1 MRTLKKTLSLVLVVA
16 MVLGLCVVGASAYN
30 KVEDF
35 TDDVSKI
42 GDAYYEAVGVLTGI
56 GVIDGMT
63 ETAFEPQGT
72 YTREQAAKIIA
83 YMMLGKDKADSL
95 GCTAAPFADVAA
107 NRWSAGYIAFCVE
120 QGIIDGMTETTFE
133 PTGTLT
139 GFQWAK
145 MLLCAVGFGV
155 NDEFTGSSWSVNTA
169 KVAHTVDL
177 FKGDLAGADHTALTR
192 EQAALYAFNV
202 LTNVKKV
209 AYSPNVTNYVFG
221 IGGYE
226 VVGGIGSTLGKDV
239 FGLVPYTGIITANEG
254 TGAKYT
260 TLSKGYAGSAL
271 VANLDADTGIDM
283 MYHAARIW
291 AVNGVS
297 VFVYDLAKTTVAS
310 CTAIPAAVAANA
322 SKVGA
327 NTLELGKKTGTEL
340 YEYAFIDNSAYNKSY
355 AGVSFYYDTGVL
367 GVTDSVK
374 KTTVIGGTAVSSAK
388 IWTDIS
394 DIAKFSTVIY
404 LVEGGIY
411 YVETI
416 SSTSGTVKDYDNAKK
431 TITLTDGTT
440 LSASAFYDEAYLTAD
455 NVKLIIGNTY
465 TFVLDSH
472 GHFMDITRAGIAN
485 LYYYTGEWQITS
497 NFNSYHGEHTY
508 TAQFYNVTTGEPVDL
523 TVLSS
528 FIYDSTG
535 KKLRD
540 PGFYDLGVADA
551 SGVYY
556 PGTDKNTGFVANEA
570 VVEHDNLYAGKY
582 AVVNSLVLTATDTY
596 VDVKT
601 GNSTAVTGSKRVY
614 LDKDATYIIASG
626 TGSKVSTTT
635 YNSLAE
641 LVAAYK
647 GTSVTLT
654 TAALTVYN
662 SSTNNAACNVVFGY
676 VGNYIA
682 GGSNLFLPTAIN
694 LNNWK
699 TEWVNGSICYRY
711 DGFYLNGLPQSVTI
725 KEPFKANMSAG
736 FYTYTITDGVW
747 EITAQS
753 TGYDYIGI
761 AKVTSSSGRTWLD
774 DDLVSDNAVVVDCRA
789 AYIDTAEEI
798 DTVDKLVAKFDQQ
811 SIRMAYTIGST
822 GVNVIYILEEGWA
835 ETTTVSLS
843 AALVN
848 AGWRLYDGTVDGTTS
863 LSYKD
868 TKAASSYKLFNIYVD
883 LPDSNFDLP
892 VTVTENDVKV
902 ADVRASY
909 DNGYFVVNYTPTAAS
924 TANTYNVN
932 VVFGGLTNESPISFA
947 VDSSLA
953 NLYDIANTTKT
964 YATGTYVFGTPV
976 TVDIKVLF
984 DTNGNPITLT
994 FENQYKASA
1003 NISDIVVENVKT
1015 IDNDGTYQTV
1025 TVTIYPG
1032 AHGTYTLSAAD
1043 WYTK

>member
-42 GDAYYEAVGVLTGI
+42 GTAYYEAVGVLTGI

-63 ETAFEPQGT
+63 ETAFEPQGN

-83 YMMLGKDKADSL
+83 YMQLGKAKADSL
-95 GCTAAPFADVAA
+95 KCTVAPFEDVAA
-107 NRWSAGYIAFCVE
+107 SRWSAGYIAYCVE

-133 PTGTLT
+133 PTAKLT

-155 NDEFTGSSWSVNTA
+155 NGEFTGSSWSVNTA

-177 FKGDLAGADHTALTR
+177 FAGDLAGADHTALTR

-202 LTNVKKV
+202 LTSVDKV
-209 AYSPNVTNYVFG
+209 AYSPNVTSYVYG
-221 IGGYE
+221 IQGYE
-226 VVGGIGSTLGKDV
+226 TVNGIGSTLGEDV
-239 FGLVPYTGIITANEG
+239 FGLESDTGIITANEG

-260 TLSKGYAGSAL
+260 TLSTNYTNGKV
-271 VANLDADTGIDM
+271 VANIDADTGIDM

-291 AVNGVS
+291 SVKGVS
-297 VFVYDLAKTTVAS
+297 VFVYDLAKVTEYS
-310 CTAIPAAVAANA
+310 CTAIPAAVKANA
-322 SKVGA
+322 SKVDN

-340 YEYAFIDNSAYNKSY
+340 YEYAFIDNSVYNKSY
-355 AGVSFYYDTGVL
+355 AGVSFYYDMGTL
-367 GVTDSVK
+367 GVTDAVR
-374 KTTVIGGTAVSSAK
+374 KTTVIDGTTVSSSK

-440 LSASAFYDEAYLTAD
+440 LSASVFYDEAYLTAD

-465 TFVLDSH
+465 TFLLDSH
-472 GHFMDITRAGIAN
+472 GHFFDITRTGIAN

-497 NFNSYHGEHTY
+497 NFNTYHGEHTY

-535 KKLRD
+535 KELRD

-556 PGTDKNTGFVANEA
+556 PGTDHKTGFTPNEP
-570 VVEHDNLYAGKY
+570 VEQDDNIYAGKY
-582 AVVNSLVLTATDTY
+582 VVANGITLKATDTY
-596 VDVKT
+596 VDVT
-601 GNSTAVTGSKRVY
+601 NAGRVY

-626 TGSKVSTTT
+626 TGTKVSTTT

-641 LVAAYK
+641 LIAAYK

-662 SSTNNAACNVVFGY
+662 SSTKNAACNVVFGY
-676 VGNYIA
+676 VGSYTA
-682 GGSNLFLPTAIN
+682 SGSNLFLPTAIN

-699 TEWVNGSICYRY
+699 TEWVNGSVCYRY
-711 DGFYLNGLPQSVTI
+711 DGFYLNGVPQSITVDGT
-725 KEPFKANMSAG
+725 FNRNMSAG

-902 ADVRASY
+902 AGDVRASY
-909 DNGYFVVNYTPTAAS
+909 DDGYFVVNYTPTAAS

-994 FENQYKASA
+994 FENEYKASA

>member
-63 ETAFEPQGT
+63 ETAFEPQGN

-83 YMMLGKDKADSL
+83 YMQLGKDKADSL
-95 GCTAAPFADVAA
+95 KCTTAPFEDVAA
-107 NRWSAGYIAFCVE
+107 TRWSAGYIAYCVE

-133 PTGTLT
+133 PTGKLT

-155 NDEFTGSSWSVNTA
+155 KGEFTGSSWSVNTA

-177 FKGDLAGADHTALTR
+177 FKGDLAGADHTAITR

-226 VVGGIGSTLGKDV
+226 VVGGIGSTLGQDV

-254 TGAKYT
+254 TGASYT
-260 TLSKGYAGSAL
+260 TLSTNYKNGNV
-271 VANLDADTGIDM
+271 VAKIDADTGIDM

-291 AVNGVS
+291 AVKGVS
-297 VFVYDLAKTTVAS
+297 VFVCDLAKTTVAS
-310 CTAIPAAVAANA
+310 CYSIPAAVAANA

-327 NTLELGKKTGTEL
+327 NSFSIGKYTQGKNP
-340 YEYAFIDNSAYNKSY
+340 YEYSFIDNSAYNKSY

-367 GVTDSVK
+367 GVTDPVK
-374 KTTVIGGTAVSSAK
+374 KTTVIGNTTVSSAK

-394 DIAKFSTVIY
+394 NISKFSTVIY

-411 YVETI
+411 YVEPI

-431 TITLTDGTT
+431 TVTLTDGTT
-440 LSASAFYDEAYLTAD
+440 LSASIFYQGTALTAD
-455 NVKLIIGNTY
+455 NISLIIGNTY

-535 KKLRD
+535 KELRD

-556 PGTDKNTGFVANEA
+556 PGTDHKTGFTPNEP
-570 VVEHDNLYAGKY
+570 VEQDDNIYAGKY
-582 AVVNSLVLTATDTY
+582 VVANGITLKATDTY
-596 VDVKT
+596 VDVT
-601 GNSTAVTGSKRVY
+601 NAGRVY

-626 TGSKVSTTT
+626 TGTKVSTTT

-641 LVAAYK
+641 LIAAYK
-647 GTSVTLT
+647 GANVTLT
-654 TAALTVYN
+654 TAALTVYK
-662 SSTNNAACNVVFGY
+662 SSTKNAACNVVFGY
-676 VGNYIA
+676 VGSYTA
-682 GGSNLFLPTAIN
+682 SGSNLFLPAAID

-699 TEWVNGSICYRY
+699 TEWVNGSVSYRY
-711 DGFYLNGLPQSVTI
+711 DGFYMNGLPQSVTI

-747 EITAQS
+747 EITAQA
-753 TGYDYIGI
+753 TGYEYMGSSKI
-761 AKVTSSSGRTWLD
+761 TSSNGRTWIND
-774 DDLVSDNAVVVDCRA
+774 RAVSDTAVVVDCRS
-789 AYIDTAEEI
+789 AYVGTDYEVKNVA
-798 DTVDKLVAKFDQQ
+798 DLVDRYDLQTLM
-811 SIRMAYTIGST
+811 MAYTWTSAGI
-822 GVNVIYILEEGWA
+822 NVIYVLDAGWA

-843 AALVN
+843 ADLVA
-848 AGWRLYDGTVDGTTS
+848 AGWRFYDGTASGSTV

-868 TKAASSYKLFNIYVD
+868 KAADSSYKLFNVNVD
-883 LPDSNFDLP
+883 LSGITSTLP
-892 VTVTENDVKV
+892 VSVKDTGTSPATTQNLDCSV
-902 ADVRASY
+902 VG
-909 DNGYFVVNYTPTAAS
+909 GYLVVNYTPTKAS
-924 TANTYNVN
+924 TTNTYKVD
-932 VVFGGLTNESPISFA
+932 VEFSGLKNFDTISFNNSSVADYTVTNNVIA
-947 VDSSLA
+947 V
-953 NLYDIANTTKT
+953 NGMT
-964 YATGTYVFGTPV
+964 YGSGV
-976 TVDIKVLF
+976 TVRVF
-984 DTNGNPITLT
+984 VDTNTYGRDIDLT
-994 FENQYKASA
+994 FTSA
-1003 NISDIVVENVKT
+1003 NAAVAPLVAKNVKT
-1015 IDNDGTYQTV
+1015 STAIGQTIYV
-1025 TVTIYPG
+1025 TVYPVANG
-1032 AHGTYTLSAAD
+1032 EYTLSSVD
-1043 WYTK
+1043 YSK